1 MPVTNIDQSVVAS
14 KDVMREQRLD
24 VQLRQLEFN
33 ALLHRKLDLDLL
45 FECLLTEGQTFVA
58 FDGLQ
63 YIASEAGH
71 DLLLGASRQHRQRFE
86 LKLGDR
92 SLGEVILMR
101 GKKFSSRE
109 ERDAERLVESLVY
122 PLDNALHH
130 YSAVL
135 RAMTDGATGLRN
147 QTALDKQLPREI
159 RLVRRIEEPLS
170 LLLVSVDYLESIS
183 EHHGSDV
190 GEQAWQSVSEALTMR
205 LRQTDYIF
213 RTEDDCFCI
222 VLTQTPLDGA
232 IALAERLRQK
242 VDRCVSYD
250 NVQFVLT
257 ASAGVTELGISDDAD
272 TLINRARDALK
283 SARTVGRNQVCSM
296 PAPEASGGPT
306 AA

>member
-1 MPVTNIDQSVVAS
+1 MPVTNIDQSVVTS
-14 KDVMREQRLD
+14 QEVMREQRLD

-213 RTEDDCFCI
+213 RTDDDCFCI

-257 ASAGVTELGISDDAD
+257 ASAGVTELGTSDDAD
-272 TLINRARDALK
+272 TLVSRARDALK

>member
-1 MPVTNIDQSVVAS
+1 MPVTNIDQSVVTS

-63 YIASEAGH
+63 YIASDAGH

>member
-1 MPVTNIDQSVVAS
+1 MPVTNIDQSVVTS
-14 KDVMREQRLD
+14 QEVMREQRLD

-147 QTALDKQLPREI
+147 QTALNKQLPREI

-213 RTEDDCFCI
+213 RTDDDCFCI

-257 ASAGVTELGISDDAD
+257 ASAGVTELGTSDDAD
-272 TLINRARDALK
+272 TLVNRARDALK

>member
-1 MPVTNIDQSVVAS
+1 MPVTNIDQSVVTS
-14 KDVMREQRLD
+14 QEVMREQRLD

-147 QTALDKQLPREI
+147 QTALNKQLPREI

-213 RTEDDCFCI
+213 RTDDDCFCI

-257 ASAGVTELGISDDAD
+257 ASAGVTELGTSDDAD
-272 TLINRARDALK
+272 TLVSRARDALK